1 MQTRS
6 FFRMFRGL
14 LTLVIVGTVGMTA
27 QLVFTL
33 ATWRSSSA
41 SILLAGLAIY
51 FLASFFRGL
60 RERDFCDWN
69 RAVLDGDWVTG
80 FDLFGKPLV
89 TVDLSPEKTVYWA
102 KVWIP
107 KERGMAEPILVL
119 SNHMFQLPD
128 NAEQLFR
135 TVFDK
140 SRQLLIV
147 GAPEHPSE
155 WFPTANLVPVEQSS
169 GANIML

>member
-6 FFRMFRGL
+6 FYRVFRGF
-14 LTLVIVGTVGMTA
+14 LTLVIVGTIGMTA
-27 QLVFTL
+27 QLVFTI
-33 ATWRSSSA
+33 ATWRSSTA
-41 SILLAGLAIY
+41 SILLMGLAVYFIY
-51 FLASFFRGL
+51 SFVRGL
-60 RERDFCDWN
+60 QERDFRDWN
-69 RAVLDGDWVTG
+69 RAVLDGDRVTG
-80 FDLFGKPLV
+80 FDLFGNPLA
-89 TVDLSPEKTVYWA
+89 TVDLSPGKTVYWA

-107 KERGMAEPILVL
+107 KERGMAEPILVV
-119 SNHMFQLPD
+119 SNHMFSLPG

-155 WFPTANLVPVEQSS
+155 WFPAAELIPVVQPD

>member
-6 FFRMFRGL
+6 FFRMFRGF
-14 LTLVIVGTVGMTA
+14 LTLVIVGTIGMTA
-27 QLVFTL
+27 QLVYTI

-41 SILLAGLAIY
+41 SILLMGLAVYFIY
-51 FLASFFRGL
+51 SFVRGL
-60 RERDFCDWN
+60 QERDFRDWN
-69 RAVLDGDWVTG
+69 RAVLDGDRVTG

-89 TVDLSPEKTVYWA
+89 TIDLSPGKTVYWA

-107 KERGMAEPILVL
+107 KERGMAEPILVV
-119 SNHMFQLPD
+119 SNHLFTLPED
-128 NAEQLFR
+128 AEQLFR
-135 TVFDK
+135 TRFDK

-155 WFPTANLVPVEQSS
+155 WFPAAELVPVAPAD

>member
-6 FFRMFRGL
+6 FFRMFRGF
-14 LTLVIVGTVGMTA
+14 LTLVIVGTIGMTA
-27 QLVFTL
+27 QLVYTI

-41 SILLAGLAIY
+41 SILLMGLAVYFIY
-51 FLASFFRGL
+51 SFVRGL
-60 RERDFCDWN
+60 QERDFRDWN
-69 RAVLDGDWVTG
+69 RAVLDGDRVTG

-89 TVDLSPEKTVYWA
+89 TVDLSPGKTVYWA

-107 KERGMAEPILVL
+107 KERGMAEPILVV
-119 SNHMFQLPD
+119 SNHLFTLPED
-128 NAEQLFR
+128 AEQLFR
-135 TVFDK
+135 TRFDK

-155 WFPTANLVPVEQSS
+155 WFPAAELVPVAPAD

>member
-14 LTLVIVGTVGMTA
+14 LTLVIVGTLGMTA
-27 QLVFTL
+27 QLVYTI
-33 ATWRSSSA
+33 ATWRSSAA
-41 SILLAGLAIY
+41 SFLLMGLAIY
-51 FLASFFRGL
+51 FIVSFFRGL
-60 RERDFCDWN
+60 QERDFRDWN
-69 RAVLDGDWVTG
+69 RAVLDGDRVTG
-80 FDLFGKPLV
+80 FDLFGKPLA
-89 TVDLSPEKTVYWA
+89 TVDLSPGNPVYWA

-119 SNHMFQLPD
+119 SNHLFTLPD

-140 SRQLLIV
+140 TRQLLIV

-155 WFPTANLVPVEQSS
+155 WFPAAELIRVEQPD

>member
-6 FFRMFRGL
+6 FFRMFRGF
-14 LTLVIVGTVGMTA
+14 LTLVIVGTIGMTA
-27 QLVFTL
+27 QLVYTI

-41 SILLAGLAIY
+41 SILLMGLAVYFIY
-51 FLASFFRGL
+51 SFVRGL
-60 RERDFCDWN
+60 QERDFRDWN
-69 RAVLDGDWVTG
+69 RAVLDGDRVTG

-89 TVDLSPEKTVYWA
+89 TVDLSPGKTVYWA

-107 KERGMAEPILVL
+107 KERGMAEPILVV
-119 SNHMFQLPD
+119 SNHMFSLPG

-155 WFPTANLVPVEQSS
+155 WFPAAELVPVVQPD